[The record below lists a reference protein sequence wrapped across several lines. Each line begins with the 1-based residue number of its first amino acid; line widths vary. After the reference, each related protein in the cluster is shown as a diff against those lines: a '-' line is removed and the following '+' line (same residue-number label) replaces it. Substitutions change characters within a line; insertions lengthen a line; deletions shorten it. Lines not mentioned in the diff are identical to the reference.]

1 MRRNK
6 RKLLTTIGHP
16 APLPLVGLLLVGLL
30 LAGCRA
36 MPNQW
41 QSWLDDLVAG
51 DATPVPVPPDDGA
64 VPGLA
69 PTPTLVP
76 GLAPTGALP
85 AQPTAPSPDEV
96 PVDGDPPVE
105 ETPAEQETT
114 SDPFTGTFAG
124 TIQGHNDT
132 SAQLQLD
139 LVQSGRQIQGTA
151 TLGEGLVVNA
161 GGVCGS
167 FPIPA
172 TTLTARDELDHVDGR
187 HLLTTTTV
195 QVSGIDIPVELEAT
209 LAPDGQTVTA
219 QATIYT
225 PSLCGREPSLSAEL
239 TRVQDGG

>member
-1 MRRNK
+1 MRRIK
-6 RKLLTTIGHP
+6 RKLLTTTSYP
-16 APLPLVGLLLVGLL
+16 ARLPLVGLLLAVSLL
-30 LAGCRA
+30 TGCRA
-36 MPNQW
+36 MPDQW

-51 DATPVPVPPDDGA
+51 DATPVPVPPDDAGA
-64 VPGLA
+64 PGLA

-76 GLAPTGALP
+76 GLAPTDGLP
-85 AQPTAPSPDEV
+85 AQPTAPAPDEI
-96 PVDGDPPVE
+96 PAEGAPPVE
-105 ETPAEQETT
+105 ETPPTQETA
-114 SDPFTGTFAG
+114 SNPFTGTFAG
-124 TIQGHNDT
+124 TIQGHNDS
-132 SAQLQLD
+132 SASLQLD

-195 QVSGIDIPVELEAT
+195 QVSGIEIPVELEAT

-219 QATIYT
+219 QATIYP

-239 TRVQDGG
+239 MRVQDGG

>member
-1 MRRNK
+1 MRKTNRTILTFIIYPALLVS
-6 RKLLTTIGHP
+6 LLT
-16 APLPLVGLLLVGLL
+16 

-41 QSWLDDLVAG
+41 QSWLDDLVGG
-51 DATPVPVPPDDGA
+51 DSTPVPVPPEEDGA
-64 VPGLA
+64 SVLA
-69 PTPTLVP
+69 PTPTLAP

-85 AQPTAPSPDEV
+85 AQPTAPSPDEA
-96 PVDGDPPVE
+96 PVDGASPVE
-105 ETPAEQETT
+105 ETPAAQETP

-132 SAQLQLD
+132 SAALELD

-167 FPIPA
+167 FAIPA

-195 QVSGIDIPVELEAT
+195 QVSGIEIPVEIEAT